1 VSSLGVLQ
9 KFRLIL
15 VAPLYAGNIG
25 SVARLAMNF
34 ELFDVILVAPQCDYL
49 DTEAQKFA
57 CRLSQDML
65 RSFRVVSTLQEAIA
79 DCPTVVGFTRRMGEF
94 RKCDVEVD
102 GISDLPS
109 LGRVALVFGRE
120 DNGISRDE
128 ILCCTH
134 VCSLPSSDACPSL
147 NLSHAVAVVLS
158 RLFALQPQKAESG
171 ENAVAVN
178 ESELPATADA
188 IDELMAEW
196 RTTLVAVGLNRAG
209 NPERML
215 PHLLRIL
222 QRSRV
227 TDRDVR
233 ILRGFLGHTQIALGL
248 KPPRR

>member
-1 VSSLGVLQ
+1 MFSLGALQ
-9 KFRLIL
+9 KFRLVL

-34 ELFDVILVAPQCDYL
+34 ELFDVVLVAPQCDYL

-79 DCPTVVGFTRRMGEF
+79 DCPTVVGFTRRTGEF

-102 GISDLPS
+102 GIPELSF

-158 RLFALQPQKAESG
+158 RLFALQAQSVEAP
-171 ENAVAVN
+171 VVVN
-178 ESELPATADA
+178 ESDIPATADA
-188 IDELMAEW
+188 IEELMAEW
-196 RTTLVAVGLNRAG
+196 RSTLVAVGLNRAG

-233 ILRGFLGHTQIALGL
+233 ILRGFLGHTQIAVGQ